1 VTAKT
6 AQAFSPAG
14 LSSFFEICDHTVV
27 GTQIVDLEN
36 VGARG
41 GGFGLQKGI
50 LTKVTVS
57 KTKTN
62 KIDVSIN
69 GKPAPEA
76 ETSISTIRMLLEN
89 TQETYNVTVDH
100 KIEVP
105 IGAGFG
111 TSAAGALTAGLALKE
126 TLELPLT
133 LNQIGKVAHAA
144 EIQCKTGLG
153 TVGPLMLGGCIL
165 TLEPGAP
172 GVSIIDR
179 IPLTPNYVIVTGV
192 FGPTPTKQILSSTEK
207 RREIN
212 RFGKK
217 TLSNI
222 LVDPSLETFL
232 SCCWQFAQDT
242 GFATERVRQLVQL
255 AEKAGAIGAAQN
267 MVGEAVHAV
276 TLEENAL
283 ELEQAFKQMLPKAG
297 ILVSKIDFQGA
308 RLVTGNEKL

>member
-276 TLEENAL
+276 TLEEAS
-283 ELEQAFKQMLPKAG
+283 F
-297 ILVSKIDFQGA
+297 
-308 RLVTGNEKL
+308 